1 MIFVGKSLT
10 SSDDFFLAHKT
21 CAFGERGCGDLR
33 LMNRAVFIIS
43 RKTEGS
49 VFAGLSRKIM
59 CFLELLWSVLHITQ
73 HLKHLL
79 REFHVETSVLKFPCT
94 LPRQHLNF
102 REYL

>member
-43 RKTEGS
+43 RKTEGRVCLWVCQERLC
-49 VFAGLSRKIM
+49 VF
-59 CFLELLWSVLHITQ
+59 
-73 HLKHLL
+73 
-79 REFHVETSVLKFPCT
+79 
-94 LPRQHLNF
+94 
-102 REYL
+102 